1 MPVTSIQ
8 RLLGHARIRTTQTY
22 LHISD
27 RQVQADY
34 EAAIATIDAH
44 LALARGG
51 R

>member
-1 MPVTSIQ
+1 MPLTSIQ
-8 RLLGHARIRTTQTY
+8 RLLGHARIRTTQLY

-34 EAAIATIDAH
+34 EAAMVEVDRR
-44 LALARGG
+44 LLREGCG